1 MLLPL
6 LFITWLGGKG
16 GILPV
21 PQFPL
26 LHSDFAAWD
35 GEGAE
40 VEEGKGESSAALA
53 AGRR

>member
-1 MLLPL
+1 M
-6 LFITWLGGKG
+6 
-16 GILPV
+16 LPV

-40 VEEGKGESSAALA
+40 LEEGIGERCAVLA